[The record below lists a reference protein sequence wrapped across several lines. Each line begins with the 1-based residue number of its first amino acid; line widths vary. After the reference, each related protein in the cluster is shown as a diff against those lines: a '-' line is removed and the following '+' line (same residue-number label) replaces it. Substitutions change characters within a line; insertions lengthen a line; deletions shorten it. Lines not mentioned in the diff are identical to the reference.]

1 MKVYNYFIKKTF
13 RDKNNIILGALFAVM
28 FIAVQGFVLIYGV
41 KYKMS
46 MEFIQVLSI
55 TAPIILILF
64 SASFIVYY
72 FYKEII
78 VYYKNGS
85 WNLELRMGQSYWQ
98 IYLRKILISLIWL
111 WVYLLGLFLI
121 NIFFIV
127 GINKDVNLLVIKL
140 TQNYLLTFIVQV
152 FLIALTL
159 LIFSFRK
166 PVLAIIL
173 STFIALIFSC
183 MEIATNPYVFLDG
196 TMTEVMAD
204 INELNIRNE
213 YAQKALKLKNN
224 NKIFKDL
231 SNNPGD
237 ILNKYDIIYNPQSQ
251 GLDKDEKALFDN
263 YWNGDVSINLPIF
276 FSGATVKANAPQTV
290 YDWMFDLNEI
300 LKTEVYQADKVDN
313 KWAKDE
319 WITYYR
325 IGHMGF
331 DNLTTYKMPKYNLW
345 YTYKIMNKNIDK
357 LVQKG
362 YSKTEIKEIKAVIKF
377 AYDFAN
383 KYDYARIQIQK
394 INEWGNSYPPM
405 LVNKESGFSLSPNY
419 SMDIY
424 EQLLTSPGENEIY
437 STLIRLV
444 INSKMFINKPN
455 VSRTNEIV
463 KRIRLQ
469 SYLNPLAGLWA
480 INNFSYQ
487 FNEKNCMD
495 YSVLGSNMANFIN
508 NYHTVTFN
516 TPIEANNIRSFAYD
530 MNDYENNVVVSAN
543 HKIVYPTIICLS
555 WLLASGLIGYWGYY
569 QFRKSIIF

>member
-13 RDKNNIILGALFAVM
+13 SDKNNIILGVFFAVM
-28 FIAVQGFVLIYGV
+28 FIAVQGFVLVYGV

-183 MEIATNPYVFLDG
+183 MEIVTNPYVFLDP
-196 TMTEVMAD
+196 TMSEVMAD

-213 YAQKALKLKNN
+213 YAQKALKLKNH
-224 NKIFKDL
+224 NKIFKEL

-237 ILNKYDIIYNPQSQ
+237 ILNKYDLKYDSESSNPN
-251 GLDKDEKALFDN
+251 ERALFDN
-263 YWNGDVSINLPIF
+263 YWNGDVSINLPLF
-276 FSGATVKANAPQTV
+276 FDNATLKENAPQTV
-290 YDWMFDLNEI
+290 YDWMFDLNYI
-300 LKTEVYQADKVDN
+300 LREEVYKADLVDD
-313 KWAKDE
+313 KWDKDE

-325 IGHMGF
+325 IDKIGF
-331 DNLTTYKMPKYNLW
+331 DNLTTYKMPKYNIW
-345 YTYKIMNKNIDK
+345 YTYKIMNKNLDK
-357 LVQKG
+357 LSQKG
-362 YSKTEIKEIKAVIKF
+362 YSSSEIKDIKAVIKF
-377 AYDFAN
+377 AYNFAI
-383 KYDYARIQIQK
+383 KYDYARISIERMSQSV
-394 INEWGNSYPPM
+394 NSFPPM
-405 LVNKESGFSLSPNY
+405 LVNKESSFSFEPKY
-419 SMDIY
+419 SMDRY
-424 EQLLTSPGENEIY
+424 QTLLTSPGENEIY

-455 VSRTNEIV
+455 IVKTDQVV

-487 FNEKNCMD
+487 FNEKNWMD

-508 NYHTVTFN
+508 NYHSVTFK
-516 TPIEANNIRSFAYD
+516 TPIEANDFRSFAYD
-530 MNDYENNVVVSAN
+530 MNDYENAVVVSAN
-543 HKIVYPTIICLS
+543 HKIVYPTIICLG

-569 QFRKSIIF
+569 QFRKNIIF